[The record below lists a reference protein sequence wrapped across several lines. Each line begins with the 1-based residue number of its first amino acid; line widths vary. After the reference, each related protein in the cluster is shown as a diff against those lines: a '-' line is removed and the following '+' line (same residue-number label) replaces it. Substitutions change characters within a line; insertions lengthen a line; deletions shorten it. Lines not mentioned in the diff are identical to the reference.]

1 MPTYVYRCDACAHQF
16 DAVQR
21 MTEDAL
27 TDCPACRASKLVKQI
42 QAAGFALKGT
52 GWYVTDFRDKGKKSP
67 SAEGESASAA
77 ESSSETKAE
86 SKAEAKV
93 DAKTETKSDPKTETK
108 SEPKTETKS
117 DSVKPAATGTAA

>member
-21 MTEDAL
+21 MTADAL
-27 TDCPACRASKLVKQI
+27 TECPACRAPKLVKQI

-67 SAEGESASAA
+67 STEGDSPTTSVSGSEVKA
-77 ESSSETKAE
+77 ETKAE
-86 SKAEAKV
+86 SK
-93 DAKTETKSDPKTETK
+93 TETKTDTKSETKPETK
-108 SEPKTETKS
+108 SES
-117 DSVKPAATGTAA
+117 AKPAATGTAA